1 MKIKNLIVILFICF
15 QTNCSKKNFN
25 TQGNTLIYSNSKQ
38 KIVLEILNNQKYLQ
52 ENVIEKIKLKCEN
65 IKVEKLS
72 FSGKGISFYKTKED
86 LKNELFL
93 NINLK
98 DDEIQVLTNYE
109 LIISYHDGNVNFT
122 HKFIIPI
129 KKQ

>member
-1 MKIKNLIVILFICF
+1 MKIKHLIAILFIYF
-15 QTNCSKKNFN
+15 LTNCSKKIFN
-25 TQGNTLIYSNSKQ
+25 TQGDNLIYNNSRQ

-52 ENVIEKIKLKCEN
+52 EDVIEKIKLKCEN
-65 IKVEKLS
+65 IKTEKLS
-72 FSGKGISFYKTKED
+72 FSGKGISFYKTNED
-86 LKNELFL
+86 VKNELFL

-109 LIISYHDGNVNFT
+109 LIISYHDGDVNFT
-122 HKFIIPI
+122 HKFTIPI